1 MNGYFNITTSNQY
14 IVGTVSWY
22 EYDVSTATNKSK
34 VHAELRLSR
43 TNTGYET
50 WSTSGGYTL
59 TINGQQFYGAATRD
73 KVISHNSNTLMVSG
87 DAEITHNSNGS
98 KTITITI
105 SGDTSNLDI
114 SSQSGTAVLTTIP
127 RASTLKFSEGII
139 GTSMP
144 ITVNR
149 ADDSFTHTLTY
160 SFGSLSGTI
169 ANNVGD
175 YYSWDVPT
183 SFYGQIPNAKNGTGT
198 ITCITYSGG
207 TQVGSNSYSFKV
219 WCNESQCIPSLSAT
233 LIDSNEDTVALTGS
247 TSTNPILV
255 DYKSI
260 AKLTLSYQAKNS
272 ATISRVLVNGQAQQI
287 GTVYN
292 LTGVAFNS
300 ISIQVVD
307 SRGYDNTYTFA
318 PTGTTADKNYDRIQ
332 YVELSINPTTSRSSQ
347 IADDMLVSVNGNY
360 FKGNF
365 SDAVA
370 NTLAITWQV
379 RERNG
384 TWTSGATVISPTI
397 SGTENKYDT
406 PTKIELTNPL
416 SSDGKWDYQKIY
428 EFEFTATDKLMSKVG
443 SDTRPKGQY
452 NFAIFQD
459 VVTLANG
466 EPISTYNVG
475 DVYITSTNTNP
486 KNILGYGTWT
496 LFDKEFT
503 NIGRYDI
510 GFEPSGN
517 ISSVIAA
524 FTRSGHN
531 ITLNLSFITDIAF
544 TDTAV
549 TLGTINFD
557 EWGVTRLGFSTREV
571 GYSDGGNCVF
581 MVDIAGSTGEMS
593 CVDIVGAD
601 SMVAGSSCYI
611 TIPFQFIYTYML
623 DSACNKFYWRRTA

>member
-14 IVGTVSWY
+14 VVGVVSWY

-43 TNTGYET
+43 TSGNYET
-50 WSTSGGYTL
+50 WSSSGGYNL
-59 TINGQQFYGAATRD
+59 IIDGQSFYGAATED
-73 KVISHNSNTLMVSG
+73 KKITINSNTLMVSG

-98 KTITITI
+98 KTITITV

-127 RASTLKFSEGII
+127 RASSLTFSDGII

-149 ADDSFTHTLTY
+149 ADGSFAHTLTY

-169 ANNVGD
+169 ASNVGD
-175 YYSWDVPT
+175 YYSWTVPT
-183 SFYGQIPNAKNGTGT
+183 SFYGQIHNAKSGTGT
-198 ITCITYSGG
+198 ITCTTYSGSS
-207 TQVGSNSYSFKV
+207 QVGSSSYSFKA

-255 DYKSI
+255 DYKSV
-260 AKLTLSYQAKNS
+260 AKLTLDYEAKNS
-272 ATISRVLVNGQAQQI
+272 AIISRVLVNGQAQQV

-300 ISIQVVD
+300 ISVQVVD

-452 NFAIFQD
+452 NFAIFSI
-459 VVTLANG
+459 G
-466 EPISTYNVG
+466 PVG
-475 DVYITSTNTNP
+475 
-486 KNILGYGTWT
+486 
-496 LFDKEFT
+496 
-503 NIGRYDI
+503 
-510 GFEPSGN
+510 PSGN
-517 ISSVIAA
+517 PILDYEI
-524 FTRSGHN
+524 
-531 ITLNLSFITDIAF
+531 I
-544 TDTAV
+544 
-549 TLGTINFD
+549 D
-557 EWGVTRLGFSTREV
+557 EW
-571 GYSDGGNCVF
+571 
-581 MVDIAGSTGEMS
+581 
-593 CVDIVGAD
+593 
-601 SMVAGSSCYI
+601 
-611 TIPFQFIYTYML
+611 
-623 DSACNKFYWRRTA
+623 